1 MLKKKTIPAIL
12 AITLLT
18 TGLNISYA
26 EKISPQNN
34 KEIATEFLQAVV
46 NAKDYDAASKYLGS
60 WFTEH
65 DPEGTDGPDGLRAY
79 IQFLRD
85 NFPNSHVEIKRVIA
99 DGDYVIFHVHSILVP
114 GTRGQAIVDII
125 RLDKGKVVEHWDVT
139 QEIPEKSSNPNG
151 MF

>member
-1 MLKKKTIPAIL
+1 MLKKQTISAIL
-12 AITLLT
+12 TVVLLT
-18 TGLNISYA
+18 ISLNVSYA
-26 EKISPQNN
+26 KKIPPQSN
-34 KEIATEFLQAVV
+34 KEIATEFLHAIV

-60 WFTEH
+60 WYTEH
-65 DPEGTDGPDGLRAY
+65 DPEGADGPTGLKAY

-99 DGDYVIFHVHSILVP
+99 DGDYVILHVHSILTP
-114 GTRGQAIVDII
+114 GTRGQAIVDIF
-125 RLDKGKVVEHWDVT
+125 RLAKGKVIEHWDVT

>member
-1 MLKKKTIPAIL
+1 MLKRKSIPAIL
-12 AITLLT
+12 ALALLT
-18 TGLNISYA
+18 IGSNISYA
-26 EKISPQNN
+26 ENISPQNN
-34 KEIATEFLQAVV
+34 KEIATEFFQSIV

-65 DPEGTDGPDGLRAY
+65 DPDGTDGPAGLKAY

-99 DGDYVIFHVHSILVP
+99 EGDYVIFHVHSILTP
-114 GTRGQAIVDII
+114 GTRGQAIVDIF
-125 RLDKGKVVEHWDVT
+125 RLDNGKVVEHWDVT
-139 QEIPEKSSNPNG
+139 QDVPEKSSNPNG